1 MRRKYG
7 YWLLTSALVTV
18 GCIAGY
24 EYDRASA
31 LENSISN
38 TYNRALFELSDY
50 VDDINSLLAKGLLV
64 NSPEHFA
71 SISAELSRQSA
82 AAKECLSQLPLSD
95 ISLDK
100 TEKFLSQVGDY
111 SFYLSQNSLYDTKM
125 SDEEYET
132 FSTLGNYAESL
143 SAALNSIQQDIYNGT
158 VTLASSSRRLEN
170 TVYADGDNGFSA
182 IEKEFGEYPS
192 LIYDGPFSEH
202 IGGRSP
208 AFLEGKETIT
218 AEKAAMIANEFFGK
232 DTGFISY
239 GGKSENSAINCYTF
253 TADDNSKAVSITEA
267 GGCILYYMYNR
278 NLGDATLD
286 VNQAIAKAQ
295 EFLTAHG
302 YTSMTESYYEKTDGT
317 ATINFAY
324 EQDGV
329 VHYSDLVK
337 VKVALD
343 NGEIVGLEANGYI
356 MNHTNR
362 QGLTPK
368 LTRQEA
374 RGYVSNHLNIDSAK
388 LALIP
393 KDSKREV
400 LCYEFKGTSNGKNF
414 LIYINAQNGREEEI
428 MLLIESENG
437 ILTV

>member
-7 YWLLTSALVTV
+7 YWLLTSALVAV
-18 GCIAGY
+18 GLVAGY
-24 EYDRASA
+24 EYKRAND
-31 LENSISN
+31 LENSVSN

-95 ISLDK
+95 VSLDK

-125 SDEEYET
+125 TDDEYET
-132 FSTLGNYAESL
+132 LLTMGRYAESL
-143 SAALNSIQQDIYNGT
+143 SAALNSIQQDVYNGT
-158 VTLASSSRRLEN
+158 ASLYSGNRRLEN
-170 TVYADGDNGFSA
+170 TAYADGDNGFSA

-202 IGGRSP
+202 IGSRTP
-208 AFLEGKETIT
+208 AYLEGKENISP
-218 AEKAAMIANEFFGK
+218 EKAAMIASEFFGK

-239 GGKSENSAINCYTF
+239 GGKSENSAINTYTF
-253 TADDNSKAVSITEA
+253 TADENRKSVSVTEA
-267 GGCILYYMYNR
+267 GGCILYYINNR
-278 NLGDATLD
+278 EIAEVTLD

-295 EFLTAHG
+295 EFLKAHG
-302 YTSMTESYYEKTDGT
+302 YDSMTESYYEKTDSS

-324 EQDGV
+324 TENGV
-329 VHYSDLVK
+329 VHYSDLIK

-343 NGEIVGLEANGYI
+343 NGEVIGLESNGYI
-356 MNHTNR
+356 MNHAKREN
-362 QGLTPK
+362 LTPK

-374 RGYVSNHLNIDSAK
+374 RGYVSRHLNIDSAK

-400 LCYEFKGTSNGKNF
+400 LCYEFKGTSNGRNF
-414 LIYINAQNGREEEI
+414 LIYINAANGREEEI

>member
-7 YWLLTSALVTV
+7 YWLLTAALVTV
-18 GCIAGY
+18 SCIAGY
-24 EYDRASA
+24 EYDRAKN
-31 LENSISN
+31 LENSVTN
-38 TYNRALFELSDY
+38 TYNRALFELNDY

-71 SISAELSRQSA
+71 SVSAELSRQSA

-95 ISLDK
+95 ISLDN

-111 SFYLSQNSLYDTKM
+111 SFYLSQNALYDTKM
-125 SDEEYET
+125 TEEEYAT
-132 FSTLGNYAESL
+132 LTTLGNYAQSL
-143 SAALNSIQQDIYNGT
+143 SGALNSIQQDIYSGA
-158 VTLASSSRRLEN
+158 VTLGKTRKRSSN
-170 TVYADGDNGFSA
+170 TAYADGDDGFST

-202 IGGRSP
+202 IASRSP
-208 AFLEGKETIT
+208 AMLEGKEEIT
-218 AEKAAMIANEFFGK
+218 PERAATIANEFFGRQS
-232 DTGFISY
+232 GFISY

-253 TADDNSKAVSITEA
+253 TAEDNRKAVSITTA
-267 GGCILYYMYNR
+267 GGYILYYINNR
-278 NLGDATLD
+278 ELGDATLD
-286 VNQAIAKAQ
+286 VTEAISKAQ

-302 YTSMTESYYEKTDGT
+302 YDSMTESYYERTDGS

-324 EQDGV
+324 EKDGV

-343 NGEIVGLEANGYI
+343 NGEVIGLETNGYI
-356 MNHTNR
+356 MNHTQRSN
-362 QGLTPK
+362 LTPR

-374 RGYVSNHLNIDSAK
+374 RGYVSEHLSIDSAK

-400 LCYEFKGTSNGKNF
+400 LCYEFQGTSNGKNF
-414 LIYINAQNGREEEI
+414 LIYINAENGREEEI
-428 MLLIESENG
+428 LLLIESENG

>member
-7 YWLLTSALVTV
+7 YWLLTAALVTV
-18 GCIAGY
+18 SCIAGY
-24 EYDRASA
+24 EYDRANT
-31 LENSISN
+31 LENSVSN

-125 SDEEYET
+125 TDEEYET

-158 VTLASSSRRLEN
+158 VTLASSNRRLEN

-208 AFLEGKETIT
+208 AFLEGKENIT
-218 AEKAAMIANEFFGK
+218 AEKAAMIANDFFGK

-253 TADDNSKAVSITEA
+253 TADDNMKAVSITES

-302 YTSMTESYYEKTDGT
+302 YTSMTESYYERTDGS

-362 QGLTPK
+362 QDLTPK